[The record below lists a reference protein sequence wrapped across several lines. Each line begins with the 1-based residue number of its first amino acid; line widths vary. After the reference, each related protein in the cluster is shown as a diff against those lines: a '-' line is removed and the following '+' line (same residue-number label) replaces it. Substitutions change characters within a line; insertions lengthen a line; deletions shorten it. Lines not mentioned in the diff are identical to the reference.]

1 MDGGRISI
9 PRSIVGSTVLVAVI
23 AFITRPAGEETG
35 RSEAALLAFGL
46 CVGAS
51 GPGLVPD

>member
-23 AFITRPAGEETG
+23 VFITRS
-35 RSEAALLAFGL
+35 RQ
-46 CVGAS
+46 
-51 GPGLVPD
+51 